1 MGEWLNNCGTAIQT
15 NITQQSK
22 EWPTNMTVPILRRS
36 LFLLCN
42 PHGTPS
48 RSLVLC
54 LLLHV
59 GGGIGQARGQGSRVG
74 SAFQD
79 VSYFDSANQ
88 RAQVAMDQE
97 VFCALFKEGL
107 KWMLAWLLGGTL
119 KGI

>member
-1 MGEWLNNCGTAIQT
+1 
-15 NITQQSK
+15 
-22 EWPTNMTVPILRRS
+22 MTVPILRRS

-88 RAQVAMDQE
+88 RARVAMDQE

>member
-1 MGEWLNNCGTAIQT
+1 MAQ
-15 NITQQSK
+15 
-22 EWPTNMTVPILRRS
+22 
-36 LFLLCN
+36 
-42 PHGTPS
+42 
-48 RSLVLC
+48 SLVTC
-54 LLLHV
+54 LLLYL
-59 GGGIGQARGQGSRVG
+59 GGGVGQARARGSRVG

-79 VSYFDSANQ
+79 VCHSDSANQ